1 MLDHFFDDFF
11 LVSVPAEANTNAF
24 CLRETFS
31 SLGLTLDAEKSQ
43 LLSEAAQILGVVFC
57 TSKLET
63 ERLLSLEPKPTRR
76 NNLLIRRIMAEGQL
90 NPTVAASLVGKFGFL
105 CSTLFGKIGR
115 ACTGPIRARQYSSS
129 LDFSLNP
136 QITLSLR
143 LMEYLALHCKPR
155 SKMLNY
161 TRHPLILYTDASDV
175 EARGEDRWVLGAVL
189 VDPNTDTI
197 THTSWVFPTMWYR
210 IGLQEVII
218 WAKLGS
224 LPVPWLFLLGD
235 PSFLRLNSSISWTTS
250 QLPAILLKALAPL
263 LIPLCLSAV
272 IG

>member
-43 LLSEAAQILGVVFC
+43 LPSEAAQILGVVFC

-63 ERLLSLEPKPTRR
+63 ERLPSVDPKPTRR
-76 NNLLIRRIMAEGQL
+76 NNLRLLIRGIMAEGQL

-143 LMEYLALHCKPR
+143 LMEYFALHCKPR

-197 THTSWVFPTMWYR
+197 THTSWVVPHYVV
-210 IGLQEVII
+210 QN
-218 WAKLGS
+218 WAK
-224 LPVPWLFLLGD
+224 
-235 PSFLRLNSSISWTTS
+235 
-250 QLPAILLKALAPL
+250 K
-263 LIPLCLSAV
+263 
-272 IG
+272 